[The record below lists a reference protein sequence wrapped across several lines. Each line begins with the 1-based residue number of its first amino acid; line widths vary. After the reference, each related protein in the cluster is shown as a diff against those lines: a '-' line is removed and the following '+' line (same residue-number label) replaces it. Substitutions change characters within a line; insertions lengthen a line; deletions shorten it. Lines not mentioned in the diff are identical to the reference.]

1 MKKLL
6 LSLAASMM
14 VFNVQAQGFTD
25 YKPGGADSP
34 VSGSATNSGAQGS
47 APSLE
52 KCSAPY
58 GTVAVAQP
66 QDFVQQALSK
76 YGLPPP
82 NNLLRLMIQ
91 QSGCFRVVERG
102 IAMQNILQERRLQEG
117 GQLKGDSNMGK
128 GQMKTADYI
137 LTAEVAFSEDNTG
150 GMALGAI
157 GGFFGIAGSIAGAV
171 AGGLKFKQA
180 STTMM
185 LADTRSSEQ
194 VAAAEGSVE
203 KADWGV
209 GGFLGGVGA
218 GAYTNTPE
226 GKIVAAALLD
236 NYNNIIK
243 SIKSDPSIKP
253 IKSK

>member
-1 MKKLL
+1 LNKLIVL
-6 LSLAASMM
+6 LSSFIVSSA
-14 VFNVQAQGFTD
+14 FAQGLTD

-34 VSGSATNSGAQGS
+34 ISGAATNSGSQGA

-58 GTVAVAQP
+58 GTIAVAQP
-66 QDFVQQALSK
+66 QDYVQQALSK
-76 YGLPPP
+76 FGLPPP

-91 QSGCFRVVERG
+91 QSGCFTVVERG
-102 IAMQNILQERRLQEG
+102 IAIQNIMQERKLQEG

-137 LTAEVAFSEDNTG
+137 LTAEVAFSENNSG
-150 GMALGAI
+150 GVGLGAI
-157 GGFFGIAGSIAGAV
+157 GGFFGIAGSIAGAI

-185 LADTRSSEQ
+185 LADTRSSAQ

-218 GAYTNTPE
+218 GAYTNTAE

-236 NYNNIIK
+236 NYNNIVK
-243 SIKSDPSIKP
+243 SIKSDPSIRPMKT
-253 IKSK
+253 K

>member
-1 MKKLL
+1 MKKIIAI
-6 LSLAASMM
+6 LSGLVVSSA
-14 VFNVQAQGFTD
+14 FAQGLTD

-34 VSGSATNSGAQGS
+34 ISGSATNSGAQGS

-58 GTVAVAQP
+58 GTIAVAQP
-66 QDFVQQALSK
+66 QDYVQQALSK
-76 YGLPPP
+76 FGLPPP

-102 IAMQNILQERRLQEG
+102 IAMQNIMQERKLQEG

-150 GMALGAI
+150 GVALGAI
-157 GGFFGIAGSIAGAV
+157 GGFFGIAGSIAGAI

-218 GAYTNTPE
+218 GAYTNTAE
-226 GKIVAAALLD
+226 GKVVAAALLN

-253 IKSK
+253 MKTR

>member
-1 MKKLL
+1 MKKILL
-6 LSLAASMM
+6 AFLALSA
-14 VFNVQAQGFTD
+14 FNIKAQGITD

-34 VSGSATNSGAQGS
+34 VSGSATNSGSQGS

-58 GTVAVAQP
+58 GTIAVAQP

-102 IAMQNILQERRLQEG
+102 IAMQNIMQERKLQEG
-117 GQLKGDSNMGK
+117 GQLKSDSNMGK
-128 GQMKTADYI
+128 GQLKTADYI
-137 LTAEVAFSEDNTG
+137 LTAEVAFSEDNSG

-157 GGFFGIAGSIAGAV
+157 GGFFGIAGSFAGAI

-185 LADTRSSEQ
+185 LADTRTSEQ
-194 VAAAEGSVE
+194 VASAEGSVE

-218 GAYTNTPE
+218 GAYTNTAE

-236 NYNNIIK
+236 NYNNVVK

-253 IKSK
+253 MKTK